1 MGRRANKT
9 YVHGVMN
16 VLSTLVLCLAFGRL
30 VYVLRPSQDTSLSG
44 RDHKVPK
51 WLPSPPRQD
60 DRYPRQADSIT
71 TDDVLRGAVIPLHE
85 QQQHLRQR
93 RTEEGARVDKE
104 AVVVEN
110 GYRSHRLSGP
120 GGGADAWGMGMRVLI
135 FTMDSLQDRVAL
147 ASKGGPAGEIKIRE
161 SLSAALSEAGV
172 QVEFWVGQLGGV
184 CGFVLALMRFE
195 CPRC

>member
-1 MGRRANKT
+1 M
-9 YVHGVMN
+9 
-16 VLSTLVLCLAFGRL
+16 
-30 VYVLRPSQDTSLSG
+30 
-44 RDHKVPK
+44 
-51 WLPSPPRQD
+51 
-60 DRYPRQADSIT
+60 
-71 TDDVLRGAVIPLHE
+71 
-85 QQQHLRQR
+85 
-93 RTEEGARVDKE
+93 
-104 AVVVEN
+104 VEN